1 MTPHAQ
7 PPSPWS
13 TASGGHSAGPSAL
26 EQSALGAHFGACQR
40 LRGRLFALHC
50 LAERTHGLL
59 AARFIT
65 TLVVLAVLLALA
77 ATLF

>member
-1 MTPHAQ
+1 MTHHPL

-13 TASGGHSAGPSAL
+13 TACGGHSAGTSAQ

-40 LRGRLFALHC
+40 LRGRLFGLHC
-50 LAERTHGLL
+50 LAERTHGVL

-65 TLVVLAVLLALA
+65 TLVVLAAALALA
-77 ATLF
+77 TTLF